1 MSQFETILFEKQDGI
16 AYITLNR
23 PQKLNAYNTRMR
35 DDLYDVLGAIKDDPD
50 VRVVIL
56 RAAGEKA
63 FCAGA
68 DLSEFL
74 TAPSPLVARQVRW
87 ERDVWGRFL
96 SVAQPVIAAMH
107 GFVLG
112 SGMEMALCCDI
123 RIASADA
130 QFGLPETTLGII
142 PAAGGT
148 QTLPRVI
155 GRGKALE
162 MLLTGSRLDARQAL
176 QVGLINSVVPRPQLM
191 PAAEEMARRIAS
203 YEPLAV
209 RAVKEAVVR
218 GLDLSLPDGIK
229 LESQLSAN
237 VQCAKRLKQSPNQE
251 L

>member
-1 MSQFETILFEKQDGI
+1 MSQFETILYEKHDGI

-35 DDLYDVLGAIKDDPD
+35 DDLYEVLGAIKDDPD

-96 SVAQPVIAAMH
+96 TVAQPVIAAMH

-162 MLLTGSRLDARQAL
+162 MLLTGSRLDAGQAL
-176 QVGLINSVVPRPQLM
+176 QVGLVNSVVPRSQLM

-203 YEPLAV
+203 FDTMAV
-209 RAVKEAVVR
+209 RAVKEAVIR
-218 GLDLSLPDGIK
+218 GLDLGLPDGIK

-237 VQCAKRLKQSPNQE
+237 MQYAKLLKQSPPHE
-251 L
+251 R

>member
-35 DDLYDVLGAIKDDPD
+35 DDLYEVLGAIKDDPD

-68 DLSEFL
+68 DLIEFL

-96 SVAQPVIAAMH
+96 TVAQPVIAAMH

-123 RIASADA
+123 RIASEDA

-176 QVGLINSVVPRPQLM
+176 QVGLVNSIVPRPQLM

-203 YEPLAV
+203 YQPLAV

-218 GLDLSLPDGIK
+218 GLDLSLPEGIK

-237 VQCAKRLKQSPNQE
+237 VQCAKHLKQSPNQE

>member
-1 MSQFETILFEKQDGI
+1 MSQFETILYEKQDGI

-35 DDLYDVLGAIKDDPD
+35 DDLYEVLGAISDDPD

-96 SVAQPVIAAMH
+96 TVAQPVIAAMH

-176 QVGLINSVVPRPQLM
+176 QVGLINSVVSRTQLM
-191 PAAEEMARRIAS
+191 PAAEEMARQIAS
-203 YEPLAV
+203 FEPLAV

-237 VQCAKRLKQSPNQE
+237 MQYAKLLKQSPPQE
-251 L
+251 R

>member
-1 MSQFETILFEKQDGI
+1 MSQFETILYEKHDGI

-35 DDLYDVLGAIKDDPD
+35 DDLYEVLGAIKDDPD

-96 SVAQPVIAAMH
+96 TVAQPVIEAMH

-162 MLLTGSRLDARQAL
+162 MLLTGSRLDASQAL
-176 QVGLINSVVPRPQLM
+176 QVGLIDSVVPRPQLM

-203 YEPLAV
+203 YQPLAV

-218 GLDLSLPDGIK
+218 GLDLSLTDGIK

-237 VQCAKRLKQSPNQE
+237 VQCAKRLKQSPPQE